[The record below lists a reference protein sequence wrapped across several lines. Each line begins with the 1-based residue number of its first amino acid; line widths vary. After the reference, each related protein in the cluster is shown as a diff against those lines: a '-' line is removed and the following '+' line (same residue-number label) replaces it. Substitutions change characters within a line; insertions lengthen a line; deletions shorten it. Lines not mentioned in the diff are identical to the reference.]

1 MFTEGWKGMRDQ
13 ETYALMNLLIEKLS
27 LDETDVQSHRVRTL
41 GTVFFY
47 KTKKQKTLSIIK
59 VGVDKNLPRGRGG
72 TRPYHSSLSG
82 SLLGVVS
89 QSRGPI
95 HFPISPPGVFCIQ

>member
-27 LDETDVQSHRVRTL
+27 LDDTDVQSHRVRRL

-47 KTKKQKTLSIIK
+47 KTKKQKLC
-59 VGVDKNLPRGRGG
+59 
-72 TRPYHSSLSG
+72 
-82 SLLGVVS
+82 
-89 QSRGPI
+89 Q
-95 HFPISPPGVFCIQ
+95 